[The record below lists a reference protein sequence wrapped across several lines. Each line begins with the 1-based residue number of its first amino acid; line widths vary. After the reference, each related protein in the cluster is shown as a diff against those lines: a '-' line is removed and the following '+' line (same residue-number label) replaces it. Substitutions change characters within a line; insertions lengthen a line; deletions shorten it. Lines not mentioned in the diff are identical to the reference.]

1 MEDDKKQPVF
11 GIYIKCLLQKKIK
24 LNINEIG
31 KQIKQNIENKLNN
44 SMIGKCIPE
53 GFIKPNSINIISY
66 SSGLI
71 DGDSINYAVIFEC
84 MICNPVEGMQIEC
97 IVRNITKA
105 GISANSIQ
113 EEEGYNPLNIFVAR
127 DHHYNDH
134 QFNKIVET
142 QKITIIVIGS
152 RFELN
157 DKSIVVIGKL
167 KHEKKERNER
177 NEKNE
182 TTKNKPI
189 TFLD

>member
-1 MEDDKKQPVF
+1 MEDDKKQPIY
-11 GIYIKCLLQKKIK
+11 GIYIKNLLQKKIN
-24 LNINEIG
+24 LSINEIG

-44 SMIGKCIPE
+44 SLIGKCIPE
-53 GFIKPNSINIISY
+53 GFIKPNSINIVSY

-71 DGDSINYAVIFEC
+71 DGDSINYSVIFEC
-84 MICNPVEGMQIEC
+84 MVCNPVEGMNIEC
-97 IVRNITKA
+97 VVRNITKA

-127 DHHYNDH
+127 DHHYNDT
-134 QFNKIVET
+134 QFNKITEN
-142 QKITIIVIGS
+142 QKITITVIGS

-167 KHEKKERNER
+167 KHEKYEK

-182 TTKNKPI
+182 KNENTKKPI
-189 TFLD
+189 TFLE

>member
-1 MEDDKKQPVF
+1 MEDDKKQPIY
-11 GIYIKCLLQKKIK
+11 GIYIKNLLQKKIN
-24 LNINEIG
+24 LSINEIG

-44 SMIGKCIPE
+44 SLIGKCIPE

-71 DGDSINYAVIFEC
+71 DGDSINYSVIFEC
-84 MICNPVEGMQIEC
+84 MVCNPVEGMNIEC
-97 IVRNITKA
+97 VVRNITKA

-127 DHHYNDH
+127 DHHYNDT
-134 QFNKIVET
+134 QFNKITEN
-142 QKITIIVIGS
+142 QKITITVIGS

-167 KHEKKERNER
+167 KHEKYEK

-182 TTKNKPI
+182 NTKKPI
-189 TFLD
+189 TFLE